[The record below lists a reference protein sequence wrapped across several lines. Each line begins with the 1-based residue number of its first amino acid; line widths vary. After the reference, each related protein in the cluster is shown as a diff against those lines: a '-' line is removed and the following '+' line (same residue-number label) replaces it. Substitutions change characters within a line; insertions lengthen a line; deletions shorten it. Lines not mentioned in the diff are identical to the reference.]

1 VGTEI
6 PVGDP
11 LTPGGGP
18 GRAELRLEEEP
29 KEEGAKE
36 EAEGGEAEG
45 KEVSEAPSPSTG
57 WELFG
62 HLLVEDLTVRGR
74 VSMMKCIRCGMSAPL
89 TELKAFKERPCRRP
103 EEEVAKEKAEEVRP
117 EKGTAPSVQRRC
129 ENCGREGATATLC
142 DECAAIFERYSEVVR
157 PMPLKERGGVKPPS
171 TPGVDGWGWVSYVTT
186 FFPFRKTPEGG
197 REWWCPVPG
206 CQMKAGRLIDVVD
219 HFRDAHPILA
229 SRGWYEEFDARTH
242 VLRVRTWQGWVDISK
257 LELVME
263 PEVERR

>member
-1 VGTEI
+1 VFG
-6 PVGDP
+6 
-11 LTPGGGP
+11 
-18 GRAELRLEEEP
+18 
-29 KEEGAKE
+29 
-36 EAEGGEAEG
+36 
-45 KEVSEAPSPSTG
+45 APSQKG

-74 VSMMKCIRCGMSAPL
+74 ISMMKCIRCGMSAPL

-103 EEEVAKEKAEEVRP
+103 EEEAAKEKAEEARP

-142 DECAAIFERYSEVVR
+142 DECAAIFERYSEVAR

-186 FFPFRKTPEGG
+186 FFPFRNLEGGG

-206 CQMKAGRLIDVVD
+206 CQMKAKRLVDVVD

-229 SRGWYEEFDARTH
+229 SRGWYEEFDTKTKKTRI
-242 VLRVRTWQGWVDISK
+242 RNWQGRIDEER

-263 PEVERR
+263 PEVEGR

>member
-1 VGTEI
+1 V
-6 PVGDP
+6 
-11 LTPGGGP
+11 TPI
-18 GRAELRLEEEP
+18 AELRLEEE
-29 KEEGAKE
+29 KVEEEE
-36 EAEGGEAEG
+36 EAERGAQE
-45 KEVSEAPSPSTG
+45 EVFGAPSQKG

-74 VSMMKCIRCGMSAPL
+74 ISMMKCIRCGMSAPL

-103 EEEVAKEKAEEVRP
+103 EEEAAKEKAEEARP

-142 DECAAIFERYSEVVR
+142 DECAAIFERYSEVAR
-157 PMPLKERGGVKPPS
+157 PMPLKEREGIKPPS

-186 FFPFRKTPEGG
+186 FFPFRNLEGGG

-206 CQMKAGRLIDVVD
+206 CQMKAKRLVDVVD

-229 SRGWYEEFDARTH
+229 SRGWYEEFDTKTKKTRI
-242 VLRVRTWQGWVDISK
+242 RNWQGRIDEEK